1 MVSCSVRLAAV
12 TRCASNRCRVGP
24 VESAAGTTLPCMATE
39 SKRLVVLALVAN
51 VGIAITKFVAA
62 GISGSSA
69 MLSEAIHS
77 VADSGNQL
85 LLLRGHAASRYN
97 ASVQHP
103 YGRGKEMYFWS
114 FMVAVFLFVGG
125 SVLAVVSGV
134 GKIRD
139 PQGHGGEGFWLS
151 LAVLGVAALF
161 EGLVAFRPAYKEF
174 NRQRAG
180 RTFRKTIKESKDPS
194 LLVVLF
200 EDSAAMVG
208 LAMAAAGLITARLTE
223 NVVWD
228 GIASVLIGIL
238 LAVVAWVLAV
248 EMKSLL
254 IGESATREERAKIR
268 AAALSVGEARTVAR
282 LLTMQLAPHEILV
295 TMDIEFDDGT
305 DGDLLESAIVEMEG
319 RITEAVPQA
328 TRIFI
333 EPVNR

>member
-1 MVSCSVRLAAV
+1 
-12 TRCASNRCRVGP
+12 
-24 VESAAGTTLPCMATE
+24 MATE
-39 SKRLVVLALVAN
+39 SKRLVILALVAN
-51 VGIAITKFVAA
+51 AAIAVTKFVAA

-85 LLLRGHAASRYN
+85 FLLRGHAASRFD

-103 YGRGKEMYFWS
+103 YGRGKEIYFWS

-125 SVLAVVSGV
+125 SVLSIVSGV

-139 PQGHGGEGFWLS
+139 PHDHGGEGFWLS
-151 LAVLGVAALF
+151 LAVLGMAALF
-161 EGLVAFRPAYKEF
+161 EGLIAFRPALKEF

-200 EDSAAMVG
+200 EDSAALVG
-208 LAMAAAGLITARLTE
+208 LVIAAAGLITTKMTE
-223 NVVWD
+223 NAIWD
-228 GIASVLIGIL
+228 GIASVLIGLL
-238 LAVVAWVLAV
+238 LAGVAWVLAV

-268 AAALSVGEARTVAR
+268 AAALSVGEARTVDR
-282 LLTMQLAPHEILV
+282 LLTMQLAPDEILV
-295 TMDIEFDDGT
+295 TMDIEFDEGI
-305 DGDLLESAIVEMEG
+305 DGDLMESAIVEMEG
-319 RITEAVPQA
+319 RIAEAVPQA

>member
-1 MVSCSVRLAAV
+1 
-12 TRCASNRCRVGP
+12 
-24 VESAAGTTLPCMATE
+24 MATE
-39 SKRLVVLALVAN
+39 SKRLVILALVAN
-51 VGIAITKFVAA
+51 AFIAVTKFIAA
-62 GISGSSA
+62 AISGSSA
-69 MLSEAIHS
+69 MLSEGIHS

-85 LLLRGHAASRYN
+85 FLLRGHAASRYE

-125 SVLAVVSGV
+125 AVLSIVSGV

-139 PQGHGGEGFWLS
+139 PHGHGGEGLWLS
-151 LAVLGVAALF
+151 LGVLATAAIF
-161 EGLVAFRPAYKEF
+161 EGFIAFRPALNEF

-200 EDSAAMVG
+200 EDSAALVG
-208 LAMAAAGLITARLTE
+208 LFIAAVGLIAAWMTDNA
-223 NVVWD
+223 VWD
-228 GIASVLIGIL
+228 GVASVLIGLL
-238 LAVVAWVLAV
+238 LAGVAWVLAV

-268 AAALSVGEARTVAR
+268 AAALSVAAATRVDR
-282 LLTMQLAPHEILV
+282 LLTMQLAPDEILV
-295 TMDIEFDDGT
+295 TMDIDFDEGVS
-305 DGDLLESAIVEMEG
+305 GDQMEAAIVEMEG
-319 RITEAVPQA
+319 RIVEAVPEA

-333 EPVNR
+333 EPVDR